1 MCMCVCMCVHAFV
14 YVFVCLCLH
23 TPCLHAC
30 IVRLFKSGSRKIDL
44 RKVLFCKRG
53 GSERR
58 WFEFILGFTLSFLFL
73 YKNLYLQVTVDDE
86 NESVVSQKRSFP
98 RTYARVQLACSYIEY
113 ICYEYSQRCL
123 ALSRAKTAP
132 PPPSPSHGGRGSP
145 FLAFLDIPDAQLG

>member
-1 MCMCVCMCVHAFV
+1 MRSTREDISSFGRDICARVYVCVCVCVHACV

-58 WFEFILGFTLSFLFL
+58 WFEFIRGIHTFVSVLIQKPIFTS
-73 YKNLYLQVTVDDE
+73 D
-86 NESVVSQKRSFP
+86 
-98 RTYARVQLACSYIEY
+98 
-113 ICYEYSQRCL
+113 
-123 ALSRAKTAP
+123 
-132 PPPSPSHGGRGSP
+132 GRR
-145 FLAFLDIPDAQLG
+145 